1 MRHVSSLC
9 AGFLP
14 MKENDGFGVRF
25 LTAPMDRRSFSSL
38 LHGTDD
44 DWGSVKPFSSGLKNR
59 PTLGLILE

>member
-1 MRHVSSLC
+1 MRHLSSLC

-14 MKENDGFGVRF
+14 MKENDGFGARF

-44 DWGSVKPFSSGLKNR
+44 DDWDGG
-59 PTLGLILE
+59 